1 MSKFFTSAGAPQIP
15 PPQKERKEGKERKA
29 VRLFYTEMLWAQ
41 NWRICGGEPSLQLL
55 PVGLD
60 IFKKAQILRNF
71 TIFYRYPFV
80 RWWWIVGG
88 NRIHGMGKSIP
99 IPHERMK
106 LNFDL
111 SRQETYFKFLLLKII
126 SNILKHYYNNIM
138 PKKKSQPEIEIPA
151 KLKNR
156 PSLWKNPDVLPKIT
170 ASRKTVDESLISDP
184 LRHDFISV
192 KKDWGHVDTNPTW
205 AQKCKDC
212 AF

>member
-1 MSKFFTSAGAPQIP
+1 
-15 PPQKERKEGKERKA
+15 
-29 VRLFYTEMLWAQ
+29 
-41 NWRICGGEPSLQLL
+41 
-55 PVGLD
+55 
-60 IFKKAQILRNF
+60 
-71 TIFYRYPFV
+71 
-80 RWWWIVGG
+80 
-88 NRIHGMGKSIP
+88 
-99 IPHERMK
+99 
-106 LNFDL
+106 
-111 SRQETYFKFLLLKII
+111 
-126 SNILKHYYNNIM
+126 M

-212 AF
+212 AFQISFDPILWPSDDAKAKGKEGQCTTICLQCSIHHRGPNHYWVCEDCSTEFEDVNEEDSEYTEGVVNYHTKIFYEDEPNIDRMRERKRNKKSTPPAVAPPPPRKSTRGSSIK